1 MLYTISIRLFPLFVY
16 QLYSKFLWQQ
26 GERYVYSVE
35 AITDYRL
42 LLLYLRY
49 TNGTC
54 HDPVKT
60 SLLFIIGISV
70 FFASRC
76 NNVPSV
82 WSNSDKIKQTEL

>member
-1 MLYTISIRLFPLFVY
+1 MLYTISRRRFPLFVY
-16 QLYSKFLWQQ
+16 HSSSKFLWQQ

-60 SLLFIIGISV
+60 SILFIIGISI
-70 FFASRC
+70 FFASPC
-76 NNVPSV
+76 NNVSP
-82 WSNSDKIKQTEL
+82 